1 MANTSAQLFLVTQPD
16 GAPLTAGQKKFNN
29 LLKKIETQRQL
40 LENWQAVLP
49 VYRQLWDAEFKPLLE
64 ECDKHDMQLLQL
76 LDAASDRIKFGKK
89 DRQTLVEV
97 ILDLVT
103 AMMGGPDD
111 ALLKGLFTKYT
122 GRDFDA
128 VRREEQELFRA
139 SLEKTYGIEMGDEID
154 LDDLHEVT
162 QCIDE
167 KLAEQAEQH
176 RPQKKSARETRQE
189 EEQVKV
195 SQSVRDIYRKLA
207 SALHPD
213 RETDD
218 TERERKTVLM
228 QRVNEAYAQSD
239 LLGLLHLQL
248 EAEQIDQ
255 EHISNLSKERLK
267 HYNHVLT
274 EQLRELEQEIRDVT
288 LSLSAQLLLNPYD
301 AIKLTTLP
309 RKCEKRLQQLREE
322 LEGMKQ
328 QLSAI
333 SDTRLLK
340 FWLKQQRELSNMNDL
355 FGMEAGMPGYGEWTD
370 DDYYR

>member
-1 MANTSAQLFLVTQPD
+1 MANTSAQLFLVIQPD
-16 GAPLTAGQKKFNN
+16 SAPLTAGQKKFNT

-40 LENWQAVLP
+40 LESWQAALP
-49 VYRQLWDAEFKPLLE
+49 AYRKLWDAEFRPLLE
-64 ECDKHDMQLLQL
+64 ECDKHDMQLLEF

-103 AMMGGPDD
+103 SMMGGPDD
-111 ALLKGLFTKYT
+111 ALLKGLFTKHS

-139 SLEKTYGIEMGDEID
+139 SLEATYGVEIGDEID

-162 QCIDE
+162 QRIDE
-167 KLAEQAEQH
+167 KLTERAEQH

-189 EEQVKV
+189 EEQAKV

-213 RETDD
+213 RELDS

-228 QRVNEAYAQSD
+228 QRVNEAYAQSN

-288 LSLSAQLLLNPYD
+288 TSLSAQLLLNPYD
-301 AIKLTTLP
+301 AIKLSTLP
-309 RKCEKRLQQLREE
+309 QKCVKRLQHLHEE
-322 LEGMKQ
+322 LNGMKR
-328 QLSAI
+328 QLSAL
-333 SDTRLLK
+333 SDPKYLK
-340 FWLKQQRELSNMNDL
+340 LWLKQTRELAEMND
-355 FGMEAGMPGYGEWTD
+355 FF
-370 DDYYR
+370 